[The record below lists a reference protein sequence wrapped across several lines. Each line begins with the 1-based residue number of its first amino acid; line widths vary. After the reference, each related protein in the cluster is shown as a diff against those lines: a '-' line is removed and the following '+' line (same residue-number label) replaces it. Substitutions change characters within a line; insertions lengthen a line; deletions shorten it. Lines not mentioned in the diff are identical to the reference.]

1 LLVVA
6 VGSAEVRIDK
16 GGGVPPTALTVTVA
30 VARTLLSEKLAAVTV
45 TVVLLV
51 TPGAV
56 KRPLLEIVPALADQ
70 VTFTLLEFRIVA
82 ENCCV
87 LLEETVALLGEMAM
101 LAGCT
106 VLAPCVD
113 NPQDAVN
120 PVNPKSKAV
129 RMRSSVPA
137 FAVANFRR
145 TAQDVSAQLA
155 DILVL
160 LETKFGRIVAVR
172 KDTLS
177 ERLSNGIDTDWA

>member
-16 GGGVPPTALTVTVA
+16 GGGVPPTGLTVTVA
-30 VARTLLSEKLAAVTV
+30 VARTLLSEKLVAVTV
-45 TVVLLV
+45 TVLLV

-106 VLAPCVD
+106 VLAPRVD

-120 PVNPKSKAV
+120 PVSPKSKAV
-129 RMRSSVPA
+129 RMRSSVPG

-145 TAQDVSAQLA
+145 TARDISAQLA
-155 DILVL
+155 DIIAL
-160 LETKFGRIVAVR
+160 LETEFGRIVAVR
-172 KDTLS
+172 KDTLR
-177 ERLSNGIDTDWA
+177 ERLSNGTDTDWA